1 MKRGFITINNGV
13 VDIPTAPVWMMQE
26 EIADLFNVYGRDV
39 RKAINVIYKDGVLS
53 ETETMRYIKLNE
65 LRSIDAY
72 SIEVIIAIAFK
83 INSRQSEI
91 FRRYMMNRLCKK
103 NDCRIVLFANEF
115 RNSGSIFNYYFS
127 SVTRPFPKL
136 VCKGSTD
143 QV

>member
-1 MKRGFITINNGV
+1 MKRGIITINNGV

-53 ETETMRYIKLNE
+53 EAETMRYIKLNE
-65 LRSIDAY
+65 LRSIYAY

-103 NDCRIVLFANEF
+103 NDYRIVLFTNEF
-115 RNSGSIFNYYFS
+115 KNNGSIFN
-127 SVTRPFPKL
+127 
-136 VCKGSTD
+136 
-143 QV
+143 

>member
-1 MKRGFITINNGV
+1 MKRGIITINNGV

-26 EIADLFNVYGRDV
+26 EIADLFNVYGRNV
-39 RKAINVIYKDGVLS
+39 RKTINAIYKDGVLS
-53 ETETMRYIKLNE
+53 EADTMRYIKLNE

-103 NDCRIVLFANEF
+103 NDCRIVLFANDF
-115 RNSGSIFNYYFS
+115 RNNGSIFN
-127 SVTRPFPKL
+127 
-136 VCKGSTD
+136 
-143 QV
+143 

>member
-1 MKRGFITINNGV
+1 MKRGIITINNGV
-13 VDIPTAPVWMMQE
+13 VGIPTAPVWMVQE

-115 RNSGSIFNYYFS
+115 RNSGSIFN
-127 SVTRPFPKL
+127 
-136 VCKGSTD
+136 
-143 QV
+143 